1 MKIKTMDKVRAHRE
15 ALKSL
20 WFSFDHSNT
29 PIRKEIIIEMDK
41 YPGRKGYGTVKIL
54 DDGPNSYSC
63 FTTHQEKPIE
73 YAKSRK
79 EYKSGEYK
87 LIINEKNK

>member
-1 MKIKTMDKVRAHRE
+1 MNKIRARRE
-15 ALKSL
+15 ALKRA
-20 WFSFDHSNT
+20 WFNMDHSKT
-29 PIRKEIIIEMDK
+29 PVRKEIIIEMDK
-41 YPGRKGYGTVKIL
+41 YPDRKGYGTVKIL
-54 DDGPNSYSC
+54 YDGPDSYSC